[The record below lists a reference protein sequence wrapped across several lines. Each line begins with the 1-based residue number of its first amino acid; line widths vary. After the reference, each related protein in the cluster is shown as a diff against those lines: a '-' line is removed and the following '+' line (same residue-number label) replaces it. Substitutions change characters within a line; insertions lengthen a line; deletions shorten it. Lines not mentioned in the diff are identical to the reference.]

1 MLEFIQDKKKWAEAM
16 KSCNGN
22 YEAAWKSYKAAGGRG
37 GDRESLTTTA
47 AAQLLRSKPAW
58 AESHQMFE
66 SFSPVSVD
74 PEKRIVKV
82 VLISEGPGNTRD
94 KNFYTEAAIND
105 GVRKFNGARSFL
117 NHQDKEERRLRP
129 EQDVNQLCGYFKN
142 TSRIRVTNQE
152 GQQVWAV
159 GADMY
164 CDASEAGDQALA
176 KAIAAVRYAQE
187 FPGSKEVYA
196 GLSINAGGMIE
207 GTVEVNGEEWNQ
219 VVGFGNV
226 MSVDVVTRPAR
237 GGAFQQLLESAAM
250 DEAKLSNQQGGKMKT
265 KKQLI
270 KAINEAKD
278 LAETAKG
285 KAKETLEAEIGTMS
299 QELAELVVMEAEA
312 DDTTEAFPP
321 KKKGAKD
328 DKADPEDDAE
338 EAQAFEAMSK
348 LAPTKGAG
356 ESKAAYESRIKGLLA
371 AARGKKESVAVE
383 EDLSLASVTE
393 ANASDKSKDVKALL
407 EANRALRQEVRTLK
421 LTAHAGTLLA
431 ESTIPEGDLTVEDL
445 VEAGSVPAME
455 ALVSRTERIYSRVGL
470 TPEKGVQ
477 GTNKTKSG
485 ISRESM
491 AKAGL
496 MLKQEVAA

>member
-47 AAQLLRSKPAW
+47 AAQLLRKPAW

-66 SFSPVSVD
+66 SLRPTSID
-74 PEKRIVKV
+74 PEKREVQVI
-82 VLISEGPGNTRD
+82 LISEGPGNTRD
-94 KNFYTEAAIND
+94 KNYYTEAAIND
-105 GVRKFNGARSFL
+105 GVQKFNGVRSFL
-117 NHQDKEERRLRP
+117 NHQNKDEQRLRP
-129 EQDVNQLCGYFKN
+129 EQDVSQLCGYFKN
-142 TSRIRVTNQE
+142 THKVRVVNE
-152 GQQVWAV
+152 AGQQVWAIAATMV
-159 GADMY
+159 
-164 CDASEAGDQALA
+164 CDTSEAGDQALQ

-196 GLSINAGGMIE
+196 GLSINAGGMID
-207 GTVEVNGEEWNQ
+207 GTVEVGGEDWNQ
-219 VVGFGNV
+219 VVGFGNAK
-226 MSVDVVTRPAR
+226 SVDVVTRPAR

-270 KAINEAKD
+270 KAINEAKA

-393 ANASDKSKDVKALL
+393 ANASDKTKDVKALL

-470 TPEKGVQ
+470 TPEKGQ
-477 GTNKTKSG
+477 GAPKAKTG
-485 ISRESM
+485 ISREAM